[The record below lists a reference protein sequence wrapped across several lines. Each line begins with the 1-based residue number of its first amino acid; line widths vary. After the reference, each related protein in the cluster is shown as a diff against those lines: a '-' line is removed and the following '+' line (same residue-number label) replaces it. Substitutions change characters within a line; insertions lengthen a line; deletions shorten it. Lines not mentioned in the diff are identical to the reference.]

1 MVIYVFSFKAEN
13 KKTTETSLAHVRTK
27 NVATP
32 SVRDMGPKDTA
43 EINGII
49 WSTRYLMFGDLPV
62 IWSSS
67 LLSKLLWFPSP

>member
-1 MVIYVFSFKAEN
+1 MIFYVFSVKAEN

-32 SVRDMGPKDTA
+32 SVRDMGANDAA

-49 WSTRYLMFGDLPV
+49 WSMRYLVFGDLPV
-62 IWSSS
+62 IWQLFSSV
-67 LLSKLLWFPSP
+67 